1 MALLGPR
8 QEARGRR
15 LSRQGIFRRA
25 AGIAL
30 IQEAV
35 VTVPRRLI
43 AEAIDLLVFISGRG
57 LARRVETVARVT
69 GLDPDGG
76 YGVVE
81 LTSDHPKTGD

>member
-1 MALLGPR
+1 MSTVHIEGFEAPIHRAL
-8 QEARGRR
+8 
-15 LSRQGIFRRA
+15 A
-25 AGIAL
+25 ALYRIEQL

-43 AEAIDLLVFISGRG
+43 AEAIDMIVFISGRG
-57 LARRVETVARVT
+57 TARRVETLARVG